1 LVRVSK
7 RFGPVQALED
17 VSIEFAPGRVH
28 ALVGENGAGKS
39 TLTKILAGAY
49 SPDAGEV
56 WLHGQPAELKAP
68 REALAS
74 GISVIYQDL
83 NLLPHLSVGANI
95 FLGREPRTRLGFIDQ
110 AAIRSGTRA
119 LLDSLDAHIDPS
131 AAVNDLSIAD
141 RQLVE
146 IARALTVK
154 SELLIMDEPTASL
167 SQKEADKLFQ
177 IIGRLKLGG
186 VAIVYISH
194 DLNHVFGVA
203 DQITVLKDGRVMM
216 TKAAGTTTPA
226 EVITL
231 MVGRPI
237 GDLFPE
243 RPATPH
249 VASGVAA
256 LELRD
261 CSRPGQFHNISFVV
275 HPGEIVGF
283 SGLVGAGRTELA
295 HAIFGVRSVD
305 VAARTEGEI
314 LIQGKAVAIDSP
326 QDAIANG
333 IGYVPE
339 DRKIEALLANMPVK
353 ANITLPQV
361 AAIAQLGVIQQ
372 RLEDAIA
379 RQEVERLKVRTSSIE
394 NPVENLSGGNQQKVV
409 VGRWLAMDCR
419 ILILDEP
426 TAGVDIG
433 TKVEIYHLIRELANA
448 GAAILLISSSLPE
461 ILGLSDRIMV
471 MSKGRITAALNP
483 GEATEEELVRA
494 ALGVAALAP
503 A

>member
-1 LVRVSK
+1 VHVAKS
-7 RFGPVQALED
+7 FGPVQALED
-17 VSIEFAPGRVH
+17 VSLDFAPGQVH

-49 SPDAGEV
+49 SPDSGEV
-56 WLHGQPAELKAP
+56 WIHGKAVSLHAP

-95 FLGREPRTRLGFIDQ
+95 YLGREPRSRFGFLDQ
-110 AAIRSGTRA
+110 AAIRSGTKA
-119 LLDSLDAHIDPS
+119 LLDSLDAQTDPS
-131 AAVNDLSIAD
+131 VVVSDLSIAD

-154 SELLIMDEPTASL
+154 AELLIMDEPTASL

-177 IIGRLKLGG
+177 IIGRLKATG
-186 VAIVYISH
+186 VSIVYISH
-194 DLNHVFGVA
+194 DLSHIFEVA
-203 DQITVLKDGRVMM
+203 DLITVLKDGRVMM
-216 TKAAGTTTPA
+216 TKDVAATTPA
-226 EVITL
+226 EVITF

-243 RPATPH
+243 RPKNRALAPTIP
-249 VASGVAA
+249 A
-256 LELRD
+256 LEVRG
-261 CSRPGQFHNISFVV
+261 CSRPGQFQDVSFVV
-275 HPGEIVGF
+275 HRGEIVGF

-295 HAIFGVRSVD
+295 QAIFGVRPANVT
-305 VAARTEGEI
+305 ARTEGEI
-314 LIQGKAVAIDSP
+314 LVDGEAVSLESP

-333 IGYVPE
+333 IGFVPE

-361 AAIAQLGVIQQ
+361 AAISQLGVIQQ
-372 RLEDAIA
+372 KLEDAIA
-379 RQEVERLKVRTSSIE
+379 RQEVMRLNVRTSSIDD
-394 NPVENLSGGNQQKVV
+394 PVENLSGGNQQKVV
-409 VGRWLAMDCR
+409 VGRWLAMNCR

-433 TKVEIYHLIRELANA
+433 TKVEIYHLIRDLANA

-461 ILGLSDRIMV
+461 ILGMSDRIMV
-471 MSKGRITAALNP
+471 MSKGRITAKLNT

-494 ALGVAALAP
+494 ALGATVLAP
-503 A
+503 T